1 MTFEDQNLAKKAAAG
16 NVEAFAQLVRCHS
29 GLVYRLATRILSLD
43 EAQDASQE
51 VWIRVWRYL
60 PKFRGDSAFSTWLY
74 KITVNTCLSTRRK
87 EQAREAREFGDELP
101 YIPAA
106 PNIENDPET
115 AALAG
120 ERRDQLFRALEWVRA
135 EHRAALVLRHM
146 EGLSYAEVAEILGV
160 PDGTAKGWVS
170 RGRAALLV
178 ALSREGDEGRSR

>member
-1 MTFEDQNLAKKAAAG
+1 MTSSDNNLVQKAARG
-16 NVEAFAQLVRCHS
+16 DVEAFARLVRNHS
-29 GLVYRLATRILSLD
+29 GLVYRVAIRVLGPQ

-51 VWIRVWRYL
+51 VWIRVWRNL
-60 PKFRGDSAFSTWLY
+60 PKFRGDSAFSTWIY

-87 EQAREAREFGDELP
+87 EQAREAREFGDEPPYLP
-101 YIPAA
+101 AVA
-106 PNIENDPET
+106 NVENDPET

-120 ERRDQLFRALEWVRA
+120 ERREELFRALERVRA

-146 EGLSYAEVAEILGV
+146 EGLSYAEVAQILDV

-178 ALSREGDEGRSR
+178 ALSRECDEGRSR